1 MDFFNEVIVLTTD
14 TNIFGPTE
22 LNYLENKFAERYILK
37 NQNEP
42 NIGNVTEEKR
52 I

>member
-22 LNYLENKFAERYILK
+22 LNYLEINLQKKLNSQKIYI
-37 NQNEP
+37 
-42 NIGNVTEEKR
+42 EKSK
-52 I
+52 